1 MGFERRGGF
10 EQFAPVAAL
19 RFCQPPESGVEE
31 APIIRADALERRT
44 LGSGEGRLMG
54 RLGLIVLV
62 AVVLAHPAAAQ
73 DFRKLDFI
81 TGCWQGALSDGAVVE
96 EIWTQP
102 SENVMLGLTRY
113 LDRNRKRVTNWE
125 FTFIER
131 TDSTVYF
138 VPQTRGEK
146 PDTFRVRVLTD
157 EVAAWNR
164 EGDDYPASIMYRRTS
179 DGAIIARLEPPAA
192 SAQSALE
199 LRMTRVKCPGA

>member
-1 MGFERRGGF
+1 M
-10 EQFAPVAAL
+10 
-19 RFCQPPESGVEE
+19 S
-31 APIIRADALERRT
+31 
-44 LGSGEGRLMG
+44 
-54 RLGLIVLV
+54 RLGLFVLA
-62 AVVLAHPAAAQ
+62 AVVIAQPTAAQ
-73 DFRKLDFI
+73 DFGKLDFMA
-81 TGCWQGALSDGAVVE
+81 GCWQGPLSDGTVVE
-96 EIWTQP
+96 EIWTKP

-113 LDRNRKRVTNWE
+113 LDRNRKRATNWE

-179 DGAIIARLEPPAA
+179 DGAIIARLEPPVA
-192 SAQSALE
+192 SPQTALE
-199 LRMTRVKCPGA
+199 LRMTRVKCPGV